1 MARKSG
7 AHIPEKNAPLFDLPS
22 DEGMGGITPQE
33 REPLLGPAGSFVG
46 DPTSEFG
53 GGTGKG
59 FDGRDAFT
67 VKPSHPAQ
75 PLTDADFP
83 TDDTFSPGTGG
94 AT

>member
-1 MARKSG
+1 MTG
-7 AHIPEKNAPLFDLPS
+7 DPPQGGGPLAGP
-22 DEGMGGITPQE
+22 GGSV
-33 REPLLGPAGSFVG
+33 GG